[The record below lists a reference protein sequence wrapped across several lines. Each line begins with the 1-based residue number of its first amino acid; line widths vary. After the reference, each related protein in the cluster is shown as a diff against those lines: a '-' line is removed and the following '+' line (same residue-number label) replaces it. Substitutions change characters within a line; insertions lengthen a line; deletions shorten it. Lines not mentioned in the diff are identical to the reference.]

1 MLKVEVMKY
10 LLDEAIV
17 RIEEINKFNKKYG
30 EEAYCG
36 RDNLGRMTEMRPT
49 KALVLDNMKKIRQ
62 LAIEI
67 SKEV

>member
-17 RIEEINKFNKKYG
+17 RIEEINKFNKRYG
-30 EEAYCG
+30 KNVMYG
-36 RDNLGRMTEMRPT
+36 RDKDGRWVEQRPT
-49 KALVLDNMKKIRQ
+49 KAVVLDNMKKIRK